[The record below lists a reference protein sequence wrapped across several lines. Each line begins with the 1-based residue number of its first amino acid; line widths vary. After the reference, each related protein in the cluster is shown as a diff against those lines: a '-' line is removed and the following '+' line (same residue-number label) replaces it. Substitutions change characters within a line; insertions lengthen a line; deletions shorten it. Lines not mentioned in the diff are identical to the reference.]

1 MIPIYKTAKP
11 DTIDA
16 KHKKATYTVERI
28 VNELSTDT
36 YLYGNNG
43 AYSGFNNITPVDH
56 NGTSHGGLTKF
67 CTLFASRINQKP
79 GTALNCSPGHVS
91 ITSVEGIDWYLPITD
106 FSDGPATITVDVN
119 GGEGPN
125 ELGEDRFEYTVQ
137 PGQKTEVVETHFN
150 PPTVAPPAKPGQE
163 AEPGGPE
170 KDNRTAQNVYSI
182 FCGGG
187 VTVLGSGG
195 GKVNGTYTLIAI
207 PPKGKTCNWLTRQV
221 TVKDAD
227 VTDCNLSCGT
237 SVPEPCTADAN
248 GNCINP
254 DPIEPDKP
262 IICPDGSTCTGED
275 CCPKTYCINVTMT
288 GDKDQ
293 CTIEGDGCEK
303 SPGIYNLTVKSKDA
317 ENYKPTWSSKKVTL
331 VDKNVTESVEC
342 SKIDH
347 PSCYKL
353 EVIGSDEEKKNC
365 PVTLPKGNCPTDGYY
380 NGKPAGTTTNLYLP
394 DSYKVTVTPGTGF
407 VFKDSKDATG
417 LDVTIGDSDETID
430 LTGQC
435 KADVKAEIKIEPSG
449 SLSVSYGGSNTTGT
463 TPSISG
469 GGGSYVVKG
478 QQDATI
484 SKFTVVPSLKD
495 KGWKLYPSKSDFWS
509 DWGVTPESG
518 KDKTDFTVTLSR
530 NHFKSDCVYAEYTDK
545 SAKSNSVCFSWDGL
559 GGNDCGIKIT
569 SEGTLGLAAA
579 KGTVTVTPGDGTLA
593 KSVRLTKSGGYT
605 ATVTDLKCGIGYTI
619 SAAEIGGNYCLTPNP
634 DSIASLDKPDEPVVV
649 TWELCNAKGAIK
661 YVLKSDDE
669 KTDATIRGI
678 TANSNG
684 TPSQV
689 ISVGDLKGK
698 TGASITVKDIPVGT
712 YSSKHSGVQTG
723 LKEFSVSYEPESF
736 EVTKE
741 GSTTV
746 TVWLK
751 CQGADC
757 GGGPTK
763 CELTCNLNC
772 QLRDVMQAGTVTC
785 MQKCSGTTEVT
796 AANVNY
802 YYSKFHYAYDGSIGS
817 SQALGSGT
825 LKVGPGTGE
834 KLNNGYVSG
843 NFSGDYGFV
852 ANSFGFEVTLS
863 SSADWLTVSPTEL
876 RCSDWKGTP
885 EDKGTLKLTFDTNTN
900 AIKSFSL
907 SSIGV
912 SDSGTFKDASTKT
925 YTVPVGSYNTSVSI
939 CTIDAGG
946 PNATVAKT
954 KTISPTSITIEKGKT
969 TEATVTCTS
978 NQGGD
983 TCTLTAVNTG
993 TMGGEYVS
1001 MCDITTGAG
1010 CKNGSP
1016 QSFPCGNNIEVGAG
1030 PGTSYDWYDKQTG
1043 RKLGSGI
1050 TYHLILDK
1058 NRSLEAR
1065 PGSSETYY
1073 ARYYYYVDG
1082 KQCGNVVSESFSAG
1096 QNYNIY
1102 IPGACPTDSNSVFE
1116 SASYSVVGGVSN
1128 ESLTQSGKTL
1138 MKPSGDVS
1146 VTVNYKSKSKQP
1158 TNCTLKYG
1166 YSNQVGSGA
1175 NGRSL
1180 TLNYSMTCT
1189 GDLVAPANNLLFS
1202 VKSQTGKTMTM
1213 FSLPVGGKSGN
1224 GNDISGNKTLSYS
1237 WDSNSSGW
1245 EGTHYVTVSTTADY
1259 ISASCNDSWQ
1269 CSPY

>member
-751 CQGADC
+751 CVGADC
-757 GGGPTK
+757 G
-763 CELTCNLNC
+763 CSELTNSTSVTLDKSPTASGAILIRPSLYLQKALSEYVEFDVSCDFKDLNTNKTKTYNATVGI
-772 QLRDVMQAGTVTC
+772 DAGKT
-785 MQKCSGTTEVT
+785 S
-796 AANVNY
+796 
-802 YYSKFHYAYDGSIGS
+802 
-817 SQALGSGT
+817 
-825 LKVGPGTGE
+825 P
-834 KLNNGYVSG
+834 SG
-843 NFSGDYGFV
+843 NGTFVRGTAGHCYQQLTACKVSAIRPNKGQICGTINESGGLATTPDGC
-852 ANSFGFEVTLS
+852 
-863 SSADWLTVSPTEL
+863 SAS
-876 RCSDWKGTP
+876 G
-885 EDKGTLKLTFDTNTN
+885 KGTLRIQSAIDSSTTCPNGGYLTDIQSVDIS
-900 AIKSFSL
+900 AKC
-907 SSIGV
+907 
-912 SDSGTFKDASTKT
+912 SDGKNYSGT
-925 YTVPVGSYNTSVSI
+925 VVGN
-939 CTIDAGG
+939 
-946 PNATVAKT
+946 
-954 KTISPTSITIEKGKT
+954 
-969 TEATVTCTS
+969 
-978 NQGGD
+978 
-983 TCTLTAVNTG
+983 
-993 TMGGEYVS
+993 
-1001 MCDITTGAG
+1001 
-1010 CKNGSP
+1010 
-1016 QSFPCGNNIEVGAG
+1016 
-1030 PGTSYDWYDKQTG
+1030 
-1043 RKLGSGI
+1043 
-1050 TYHLILDK
+1050 
-1058 NRSLEAR
+1058 
-1065 PGSSETYY
+1065 
-1073 ARYYYYVDG
+1073 
-1082 KQCGNVVSESFSAG
+1082 
-1096 QNYNIY
+1096 
-1102 IPGACPTDSNSVFE
+1102 PGAFVDINV
-1116 SASYSVVGGVSN
+1116 
-1128 ESLTQSGKTL
+1128 
-1138 MKPSGDVS
+1138 PSGL
-1146 VTVNYKSKSKQP
+1146 
-1158 TNCTLKYG
+1158 C
-1166 YSNQVGSGA
+1166 
-1175 NGRSL
+1175 
-1180 TLNYSMTCT
+1180 TLNYSNFRP
-1189 GDLVAPANNLLFS
+1189 DLSAPGNS
-1202 VKSQTGKTMTM
+1202 QYDGIVVKSL
-1213 FSLPVGGKSGN
+1213 SPNPVTVPASGTAN
-1224 GNDISGNKTLSYS
+1224 ATITYGCSG
-1237 WDSNSSGW
+1237 SSGMTKPTYIEKVEKW
-1245 EGTHYVTVSTTADY
+1245 GSECQKQYGNPPADDASGGLMVCWTYTLTVNNGPLPNGECLKRTIFGRASTSSSYYTQPLGASMCNSTTHSSTAGFDANVKY
-1259 ISASCNDSWQ
+1259 KDIYFEIRKD
-1269 CSPY
+1269 